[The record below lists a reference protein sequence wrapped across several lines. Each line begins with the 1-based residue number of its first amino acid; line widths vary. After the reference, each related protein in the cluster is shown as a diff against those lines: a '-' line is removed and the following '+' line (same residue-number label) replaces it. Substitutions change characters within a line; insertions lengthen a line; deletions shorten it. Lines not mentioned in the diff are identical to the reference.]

1 MPALT
6 TTEIYPMNQSVYA
19 VAPGVMLPPP
29 AQGSAATDLLRQLID
44 LQREH
49 LDIARR
55 QQAMQDERQKWA
67 NFHGRWAGEYPDL
80 PTLCKS
86 VLPKVERAYMGL
98 LKDVAE
104 AVAAEDDFD
113 NEYTLAEF
121 LDKYSVRIAQLG
133 NLLGPM
139 NNMANVAPPVEA
151 PAE

>member
-1 MPALT
+1 MAAFAP
-6 TTEIYPMNQSVYA
+6 TEICTMNHSIYA

-29 AQGSAATDLLRQLID
+29 PPPSAATDLLRQLID

-49 LDIARR
+49 LEFVRN
-55 QQAMQDERQKWA
+55 QQAAMDERQKWA